1 MKTFILIA
9 RELRETNSFNYNNVN
24 IILDR
29 MSEHRLLMRN
39 VFVEIDID
47 Y

>member
-9 RELRETNSFNYNNVN
+9 KELRETNSFNYQNTS

-29 MSEHRLLMRN
+29 MSSHRNLMRSIYKE
-39 VFVEIDID
+39 VYFD
-47 Y
+47 